1 MNENQSTLDQ
11 LKDFSCK
18 ADTLHD
24 LLAIGYQH
32 YDSDAKTTIIDAAY
46 FLSLQIADQLQE
58 IITRLERKES
68 AN

>member
-11 LKDFSCK
+11 MKDLSCK
-18 ADTLHD
+18 TETLRD
-24 LLAIGYQH
+24 LLEVGYRQF
-32 YDSDAKTTIIDAAY
+32 DSDAKTTINDAAY

-58 IITRLERKES
+58 IITRLEREES